1 MIVQCAAERDV
12 DTSQHSAL
20 ANLSSPLTTAACPPP
35 IFPDAPEIVN
45 FTIQPAATA
54 AEYWGMDV
62 SSITSALVGLKA
74 AETAASVQY
83 AVAGK
88 LLRTQR
94 QQGDA
99 ILQLLQSASRQ
110 VESAAA
116 EVLDATGS
124 LDLYA

>member
-1 MIVQCAAERDV
+1 
-12 DTSQHSAL
+12 
-20 ANLSSPLTTAACPPP
+20 
-35 IFPDAPEIVN
+35 
-45 FTIQPAATA
+45 
-54 AEYWGMDV
+54 MDV
-62 SSITSALVGLKA
+62 SSLTSALVGLKA
-74 AETAASVQY
+74 AETASTIQY

-99 ILQLLQSASRQ
+99 ILKLLQAASQQ

-116 EVLDATGS
+116 DVLDATGS